1 MEVKTTVTKEVT
13 LNVKQL
19 KEILCREVGFDLSNT
34 QLQDTTKW
42 DNYSQDQEFAGIKLI
57 ETTTDENI

>member
-34 QLQDTTKW
+34 QIQDITEW
-42 DNYSQDQEFAGIKLI
+42 DNYSEDQEFAGIKLTEI
-57 ETTTDENI
+57 K

>member
-19 KEILCREVGFDLSNT
+19 KEILCREVGFDLSKT
-34 QLQDTTKW
+34 QIQDTTEW
-42 DNYSQDQEFAGIKLI
+42 DSYSEDQEFAGIKLTEI
-57 ETTTDENI
+57 K

>member
-13 LNVKQL
+13 LNIKQL

-34 QLQDTTKW
+34 QMQDTTEW
-42 DNYSQDQEFAGIKLI
+42 DGYSEDQEFAGIKLTEI
-57 ETTTDENI
+57 K

>member
-34 QLQDTTKW
+34 QMQDTTEW
-42 DNYSQDQEFAGIKLI
+42 DSYSEDQEFAGIKLTEI
-57 ETTTDENI
+57 K

>member
-1 MEVKTTVTKEVT
+1 MEVKTTVTKEVN

-34 QLQDTTKW
+34 QMQDTTEW
-42 DNYSQDQEFAGIKLI
+42 DSYSDDQEFAGIKLTEI
-57 ETTTDENI
+57 K